1 MRNKVLISV
10 IALLVIGG
18 VYAVLGKQESSEQK
32 DESEAMMDEKD
43 NVMMKGEN
51 ETEKGEEMPASSAD
65 KMKDDKAMMDKDDA
79 MMVKYQGTVLAGT
92 SAPLLEYNRLDYD
105 AALASDK
112 LVVVYFYA
120 NWCPICVAE
129 FPKMQEA
136 FNELKSDKVVG
147 FRMNYNDN
155 ETDDQEKS
163 YAREYGVAFQHTKVF
178 VKNGDRVLKSPESWD
193 KARYL

>member
-10 IALLVIGG
+10 IVLLVIGG
-18 VYAVLGKQESSEQK
+18 VYAVLGKQEGSEQK
-32 DESEAMMDEKD
+32 DESEAMMDDKD

-51 ETEKGEEMPASSAD
+51 ETEKGEEMPASSED
-65 KMKDDKAMMDKDDA
+65 KMKDDKA

-92 SAPLLEYNRLDYD
+92 SAPLLDFNKADYD
-105 AALASDK
+105 NALASDK
-112 LVVVYFYA
+112 LVVIYFYA
-120 NWCPICVAE
+120 NWCPICKAE

-136 FNELKSDKVVG
+136 FNELKTDKVVG

-163 YAREYGVAFQHTKVF
+163 YAREYGVAYQHTKVF

-193 KARYL
+193 KARYLEEINKAL